1 MLEEILKAI
10 WFIFPAYIAN
20 AVPPLICKIKKLRD
34 NNVPIDFG
42 KQWKG
47 KAIFGSGKTWI
58 GLILGVLSGTLFGL
72 IQSNIIVE
80 GLSFT
85 LPKMTIILAFMIS
98 LGSLIGDMIG
108 SFIKRRLNLK
118 RGAPAPLLDQLD
130 FIFGA
135 FLFAALV
142 VEINLVYLIIL
153 SIITPIIHLS
163 TNRVAYKLGIKKE
176 PW

>member
-20 AVPPLICKIKKLRD
+20 AIPPLICKVKKLRE

-42 KQWKG
+42 KQLRG
-47 KAIFGSGKTWI
+47 KAIFGNGKTWN
-58 GLILGVLSGTLFGL
+58 GLILGVLAGTLFGL
-72 IQSNIIVE
+72 VQSNIIVE
-80 GLSFT
+80 GLPFI
-85 LPKMTIILAFMIS
+85 LPKMTILLAFMLS

-135 FLFAALV
+135 FIFAALII
-142 VEINLVYLIIL
+142 EINLVHLFIL
-153 SIITPIIHLS
+153 AIITPAIHLT
-163 TNRVAYKLGIKKE
+163 TNKIAYKIGIKKE